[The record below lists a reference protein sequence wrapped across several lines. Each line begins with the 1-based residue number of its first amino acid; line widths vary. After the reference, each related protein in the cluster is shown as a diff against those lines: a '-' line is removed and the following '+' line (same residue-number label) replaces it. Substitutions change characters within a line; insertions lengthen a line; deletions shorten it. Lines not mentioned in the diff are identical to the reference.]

1 MDKLKMAFPFAHQIA
16 IAIGIVI
23 VWIIVNKVVSLTTS
37 RGFDLLH
44 KRLVKN
50 GKNGSRP
57 AALQRIE
64 TLKGITL
71 NVVKWLIAVIFVLSL
86 IGSFGVNITPILTG
100 VGLAGLGR

>member
-50 GKNGSRP
+50 GKTEAGQRRYSGS
-57 AALQRIE
+57 
-64 TLKGITL
+64 KH
-71 NVVKWLIAVIFVLSL
+71 
-86 IGSFGVNITPILTG
+86 
-100 VGLAGLGR
+100 